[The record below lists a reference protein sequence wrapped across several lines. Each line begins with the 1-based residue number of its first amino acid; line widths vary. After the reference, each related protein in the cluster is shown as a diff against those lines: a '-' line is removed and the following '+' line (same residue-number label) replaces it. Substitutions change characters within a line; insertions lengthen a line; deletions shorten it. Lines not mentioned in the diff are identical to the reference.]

1 MRSAVLFLV
10 FNRPDTTKKVFAAIR
25 AAKPPKLYIAADGP
39 RSDRPSD
46 KEACEEVRAIA
57 TTVDWPCEVKTLFR
71 EHNLGCKMGVSTGI
85 NWFFENEEE
94 GIILEDDVLP
104 LPSFFP
110 YCDELLARYR
120 HNDQVWMVSGSN
132 LISDQIDPQAS
143 YFFSRNALIWGWA
156 SWRRAWQHYDVHLQD
171 WPQLKQEEWLGRVF
185 ANQPL
190 LISHWTYLFNELYA
204 GKRNTWDYQCAYTCW
219 RIGALTITPAE
230 NLTENLGFG
239 ENATHTSSQKPAF
252 LDRALAKNLAFPLR
266 HPNEV
271 IVNESADALVFKQV
285 HGISLKN
292 AIKRL
297 IKSLIQKPSA
307 SFRK

>member
-10 FNRPDTTKKVFAAIR
+10 FNRPETTKKVFAAIR

-57 TTVDWPCEVKTLFR
+57 TAVDWPCEVKTLFR
-71 EHNLGCKMGVSTGI
+71 EHNLGCKIGVSTGI

-110 YCDELLARYR
+110 YCDELLAKYR
-120 HNDQVWMVSGSN
+120 DNDRVWMISGSN
-132 LISDQIDPQAS
+132 LISDQIDPQTS

-171 WPQLKQEEWLGRVF
+171 WPKLKQEEWLGRVF

-252 LDRALAKNLAFPLR
+252 LDRALPKNLIFPLR

-271 IVNESADALVFKQV
+271 VVNESADALVFKQV

-297 IKSLIQKPSA
+297 IKSLIQKPLA

>member
-10 FNRPDTTKKVFAAIR
+10 FNRPETTKKVFAAIR

-46 KEACEEVRAIA
+46 KEACKKVRAIA
-57 TTVDWPCEVKTLFR
+57 TAVDWPCEVKTLFR

-110 YCDELLARYR
+110 YCDELLAKYR
-120 HNDQVWMVSGSN
+120 DNDRVWMISGSN
-132 LISDQIDPQAS
+132 LISDQIDPQTS

-156 SWRRAWQHYDVHLQD
+156 SWRRAWQYYDVHLQD

-252 LDRALAKNLAFPLR
+252 LDRALPKNLIFPLR

-271 IVNESADALVFKQV
+271 VVNESADALVFKQV

-297 IKSLIQKPSA
+297 IKSLIQKPLA

>member
-57 TTVDWPCEVKTLFR
+57 TAVDWPCEVKTLFR

-110 YCDELLARYR
+110 YCDELLAKYR
-120 HNDQVWMVSGSN
+120 DNDRVWMISGSN
-132 LISDQIDPQAS
+132 LISDQIDPQTS

-156 SWRRAWQHYDVHLQD
+156 SWRRAWQYYDVHLQD

-239 ENATHTSSQKPAF
+239 ENATHTSSKKPAF
-252 LDRALAKNLAFPLR
+252 LDRALPKNLIFPLR

-271 IVNESADALVFKQV
+271 VVNESADALVFKQV

-297 IKSLIQKPSA
+297 IKSLIQKPLA